1 MVARSPCPSLASRAR
16 RLVGAFARSLGRLA
30 GPLRPASQM
39 PPFKHGAPLS
49 DEGVI

>member
-1 MVARSPCPSLASRAR
+1 MVACSPCPSLASQAR

-39 PPFKHGAPLS
+39 PLIKRDTPIS
-49 DEGVI
+49 DEGKI